1 MDIRSL
7 YVIYVEL
14 CLKMFFIRDNKPNGF
29 AREKYM
35 QFAFIFLY
43 GRKMLKIGRWSDVK
57 YLKNLSFVINCWIS
71 GNSHFN
77 KWFDCSRKIS
87 SI

>member
-29 AREKYM
+29 AREKIY
-35 QFAFIFLY
+35 AIC
-43 GRKMLKIGRWSDVK
+43 I
-57 YLKNLSFVINCWIS
+57 YLPLWKE
-71 GNSHFN
+71 
-77 KWFDCSRKIS
+77 DA
-87 SI
+87 